1 MQSAEIRT
9 EGLAKKQA
17 EKLGRPLMGV
27 LMLLAWGHLVTDM
40 AQGALPA
47 LLPVLKQVFALN
59 YAQTSLLVLVSNVAS
74 SVIQPIFGLFADRR
88 PARWLL
94 PAGCLVAGVGMAATG
109 WLPVFGWL
117 LLAVGISSLGVAAYH
132 PEGSRMANLASGV
145 RKGSGMAVFSVGGNL
160 GFGLGS
166 LYMAWLLT
174 VGGHRATF
182 YFIFPG
188 LFTALILLSILSR
201 LAPGEASRTGRDS
214 IRRAGGTVE
223 ENRPASKPGSAAS
236 GPLYTPGDGAETR
249 AAGNKKVLTAFVLL
263 IVYITFRTWL
273 HAGLYTYIPLYYTDY
288 LHVNAHAAGYFVS
301 VFLLAGAVGTLIGG
315 PLTDVLGAPRVMA
328 GSMALLVPLLYLF
341 RHTGGGPA
349 GLVVL
354 AFIGAALIS
363 TFSTTIIMGQEL
375 LPARKGLASG
385 FTIGFGVG
393 MGGVGVTLLGVLA
406 DHLGVPAVFGALNI
420 IAVAGLLL
428 ALVLNRRFPRQAQ
441 GQEL

>member
-1 MQSAEIRT
+1 MTELQIAE
-9 EGLAKKQA
+9 A
-17 EKLGRPLMGV
+17 EKAVQKSEEKGRPVMGI
-27 LMLLAWGHLVTDM
+27 LLLLAWGHLVTDM

-94 PAGCLVAGVGMAATG
+94 PVGCLVAGVGLAVTG
-109 WLPVFGWL
+109 RLPVFGWL

-132 PEGSRMANLASGV
+132 PEGSRVANLASGV

-166 LYMAWLLT
+166 IYMAWLLA
-174 VGGHRATF
+174 VGGHRATV
-182 YFIFPG
+182 YFIIPAVLMVLALVYYWPRLTSLREEKKGPG
-188 LFTALILLSILSR
+188 A
-201 LAPGEASRTGRDS
+201 AQKEKGADCP
-214 IRRAGGTVE
+214 AGGRV
-223 ENRPASKPGSAAS
+223 AADSAPRTEKS
-236 GPLYTPGDGAETR
+236 VL
-249 AAGNKKVLTAFVLL
+249 AAFALL

-273 HAGLYTYIPLYYTDY
+273 HAGLYTYIPLYYTDH
-288 LHVNAHAAGYFVS
+288 LHVNAHTAGYIVS
-301 VFLLAGAVGTLIGG
+301 IYLLAGAVGTLFGG

-328 GSMALLVPLLYLF
+328 GSMALLIPLLYIF
-341 RHTGGGPA
+341 RHTGGVVS
-349 GLVVL
+349 LVVL
-354 AFIGAALIS
+354 AFTGAALIS

-406 DHLGVPAVFGALNI
+406 DHLGLPAVFAALNI
-420 IAVAGLLL
+420 VAVAGLLL
-428 ALVLNRRFPRQAQ
+428 ALILSRRYPRRVR
-441 GQEL
+441 G